1 MAVAVGTALVI
12 TLLIVHNSLSEGMI
26 KQGSQYDVI
35 AGAEGSPTQLMLST
49 VFHYEAP
56 IGNIP
61 YDVYDRMK
69 NNPKVDQAIPLALGD
84 NFQGFRIVGTTTE
97 YFQDYQLS
105 QALEDF
111 HWEEGEVILGSK
123 VARAT
128 GLNIGDK
135 FKGVHGITGGDD
147 HGHDFS
153 YTVIGI
159 LEVANNGDDIIILTP
174 IESVWSAHEDHE
186 VHEDD
191 EHEETHEDHGH
202 DEDHEDDHE
211 HDESDR
217 KVTAILLK
225 VNGIVNQLDVTKELN
240 SYSGV
245 QGINTIVVLRQLL
258 STIGN
263 GAAVAN
269 LLAYTGLFMAIISIL
284 ISLLSSM
291 NERRK
296 DAATLRLLGCRKNV
310 VLQIITLEAMTLVCI
325 GTIVGIGTAHLGSY
339 FLGNWITEVLGAPIN
354 SMQIVQGEV
363 AAILLIILL
372 GLVAGIVS
380 GISVYKTQPTTFL
393 E

>member
-1 MAVAVGTALVI
+1 
-12 TLLIVHNSLSEGMI
+12 
-26 KQGSQYDVI
+26 
-35 AGAEGSPTQLMLST
+35 
-49 VFHYEAP
+49 
-56 IGNIP
+56 
-61 YDVYDRMK
+61 
-69 NNPKVDQAIPLALGD
+69 
-84 NFQGFRIVGTTTE
+84 
-97 YFQDYQLS
+97 
-105 QALEDF
+105 
-111 HWEEGEVILGSK
+111 
-123 VARAT
+123 
-128 GLNIGDK
+128 
-135 FKGVHGITGGDD
+135 
-147 HGHDFS
+147 
-153 YTVIGI
+153 
-159 LEVANNGDDIIILTP
+159 
-174 IESVWSAHEDHE
+174 
-186 VHEDD
+186 
-191 EHEETHEDHGH
+191 
-202 DEDHEDDHE
+202 
-211 HDESDR
+211 
-217 KVTAILLK
+217 VTAILLK